1 MVDLTFNFQKDSG
14 FLSGWHTGLAGFLV
28 RVHVLVCLFEQ
39 GMVVCPVRCQA
50 AAERETEGDV
60 QVVAQTGAAV
70 VLQFRQGA
78 DGVGER
84 RLRLVLVE
92 KQDKLVAA
100 KPCGGAVTWCE
111 VRQKAG
117 KLSEV
122 SIAALMALR
131 IIDHFQVVSVYHH
144 KSAFA
149 EGFRFAEAGIEEV
162 FQSAAVVQSGQKVII
177 PLPLDPQTF

>member
-1 MVDLTFNFQKDSG
+1 MI
-14 FLSGWHTGLAGFLV
+14 GWHTGLAGFLV
-28 RVHVLVCLFEQ
+28 CVHFLVCLFEQ
-39 GMVVCPVRCQA
+39 GMVIRPVRCQA
-50 AAERETEGDV
+50 AAERETKRDV
-60 QVVAQTGAAV
+60 QVFAQTGAAA

-78 DGVGER
+78 EGVGYR

-100 KPCGGAVTWCE
+100 QPCGSAVTWCE

-122 SIAALMALR
+122 SIAALMAIR

-149 EGFRFAEAGIEEV
+149 ESFRFTEAGIEKV
-162 FQSAAVVQSGQKVII
+162 FQPAAVVQSGQKVII
-177 PLPLDPQTF
+177 PLPLDPQAF